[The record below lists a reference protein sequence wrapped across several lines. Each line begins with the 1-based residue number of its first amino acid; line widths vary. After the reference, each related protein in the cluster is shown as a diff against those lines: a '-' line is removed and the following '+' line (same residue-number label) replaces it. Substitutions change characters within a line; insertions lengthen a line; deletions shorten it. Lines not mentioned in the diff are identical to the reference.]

1 MRTAAP
7 PLPGAP
13 PGNLHPAPDPPFADW
28 NVPLSVVLFA
38 RRITGRRRGVSR
50 PPRHRHPGGVAR
62 TPRRGASAMRP
73 CGFRP
78 YPWARR
84 VRPEPFRVP
93 EAPAFR
99 RPPGECPPFGAQRL
113 RPLAPTWNDQS
124 LRRARTAAHVGEMAP
139 ALAPAGRAASL
150 AFGAFHRRPMPE
162 GRRAR
167 PPCAGAGHTTGRR
180 RERPAGFFG
189 RPPNAKSGAGPVP
202 ATPVLA
208 DLSQRSA
215 RAASIVGADPPR
227 EPAQD
232 SGRMRGA
239 PCTGRVRVR
248 EAAHR
253 RGMAGRQTCVL
264 FTVPAAWLGGMGRQ
278 TDVK

>member
-1 MRTAAP
+1 
-7 PLPGAP
+7 
-13 PGNLHPAPDPPFADW
+13 
-28 NVPLSVVLFA
+28 
-38 RRITGRRRGVSR
+38 
-50 PPRHRHPGGVAR
+50 
-62 TPRRGASAMRP
+62 MRP

-78 YPWARR
+78 YHWARR
-84 VRPEPFRVP
+84 VRPEPFRIP

-124 LRRARTAAHVGEMAP
+124 LRRARTAAHIGEMAP

-167 PPCAGAGHTTGRR
+167 PPCAGADHTTGRR

-202 ATPVLA
+202 ATPVPA
-208 DLSQRSA
+208 DLGHGVRPVPPRSSGRTAAGTRSRFRTHARSA
-215 RAASIVGADPPR
+215 MHGTGARSGGGPPPGHGRAPNLRSFHGP
-227 EPAQD
+227 
-232 SGRMRGA
+232 
-239 PCTGRVRVR
+239 
-248 EAAHR
+248 
-253 RGMAGRQTCVL
+253 RGMVGRDGQANGCQVKKTCCGRPSACVAISYVL
-264 FTVPAAWLGGMGRQ
+264 SCRGYDPYCAVYRSSHQVGSLCCPASQLRRLSRISPLH
-278 TDVK
+278 